1 MNKKFEELQ
10 ACMEEI
16 DLGEFMKFCKDF
28 EIPLN
33 KAKQKETFKKASA
46 SHKPLKIEQFHNAL
60 NRIAIEMNKQR
71 LLEVTQRL
79 KQLAAGGGGGG
90 YPRSS
95 LQDDD

>member
-1 MNKKFEELQ
+1 
-10 ACMEEI
+10 MEEI
-16 DLGEFMKFCKDF
+16 GLGEFMKFCKDF